1 MEDYEFRWRAPTPSR
16 STRAT
21 SAVPAS
27 LKHYED
33 LNAESSYNL
42 NSSSSYL
49 KQSSS
54 SYSSSRRAISEA
66 RDLVRES
73 SVPPRSFYGAADSAR
88 KSRLEDIKEY
98 TKDILNSDD
107 ANLFSVGNY
116 KITIT
121 PTAESWTRPS
131 RFWYSPYSATTAAL
145 LDAYSPRR
153 FPDFVFGKIGWTPG
167 QGIRAGRAVSVT
179 PSSYFSRPSSYWVR
193 RPSSVAP
200 GPAFDEESFYKRP
213 PSVYNPPPRTTE
225 PSYYSNPAPRSDFYR
240 PIYESKPLNV
250 DRTSKFYHYYIPRHY
265 PGTPMLGGYLMPTG
279 GTYKWKY

>member
-16 STRAT
+16 SNRAT

-33 LNAESSYNL
+33 LDAEQNY

-49 KQSSS
+49 NQSSS
-54 SYSSSRRAISEA
+54 NYSSRRAISEA
-66 RDLVRES
+66 RDIVRES
-73 SVPPRSFYGAADSAR
+73 SVPPRTFYNAYDNAS

-98 TKDILNSDD
+98 TREAMRDDSD
-107 ANLFSVGNY
+107 LFSVGNY

-131 RFWYSPYSATTAAL
+131 KFWYSPYSATTAAL

-167 QGIRAGRAVSVT
+167 SGIRAGRAVSAT
-179 PSSYFSRPSSYWVR
+179 PSAAPTSYFSRPSSYWNR
-193 RPSSVAP
+193 RPSAL
-200 GPAFDEESFYKRP
+200 ALNTDDTTYYRP
-213 PSVYNPPPRTTE
+213 PSSYYNPPPRNE
-225 PSYYSNPAPRSDFYR
+225 PLSYYGNPAPRNDFYR
-240 PIYESKPLNV
+240 PIYDSKPLNV